1 MQKLFGIYGKT
12 ARVPML
18 WLYSENDRYW
28 GKSLPKK
35 WFDAF
40 VSAGGQANL
49 VQLPPY
55 KDDGHPSFTGNR
67 AAWSAAFETFLKT
80 AGF

>member
-1 MQKLFGIYGKT
+1 MQKLFAIYGKT

-28 GKSLPKK
+28 GKSLPKT

-40 VSAGGQANL
+40 VSAGGHAQL

-67 AAWSAAFETFLKT
+67 TAWSAAFETFLKT